1 MLRKHISKSNKI
13 SLQQNLLAWFKESK
27 REFPWRDTKDPFQ
40 IIVAEKLLQ
49 QTRVG
54 EPVISAYKK
63 LTFKYPTPSALS
75 KAKLE
80 NVQEI
85 IKPLGLIFR
94 AKHLIKMSKEII
106 ERHNGLIP
114 KEFDELMQLTGI
126 GEYCARAV
134 LSFAFKQNVPIVDTN
149 VARFLHRVYGIDS
162 TVPVN
167 PSRKKYLFEIASDLL
182 PMRKSRNFNFA
193 VLDLC
198 AEICIPKKPKCSDCP
213 LKSVCEYGKNVL

>member
-1 MLRKHISKSNKI
+1 MSRKHFSRRNKN
-13 SLQQNLLAWFKESK
+13 SLQNNLLAWFKESK
-27 REFPWRDTKDPFQ
+27 RDFPWRNTTDPFK

-54 EPVISAYKK
+54 EHVISAYKK
-63 LTFKYPTPSALS
+63 LTSKYPTPAALS

-85 IKPLGLIFR
+85 IKPLGLVFR

-106 ERHNGLIP
+106 ERHNGLVP

-126 GEYCARAV
+126 GEYCGRAV
-134 LSFAFKQNVPIVDTN
+134 LSFAFKQNIPIVDTN
-149 VARFLHRVYGIDS
+149 VARFLHRVYGINS
-162 TVPVN
+162 PAPVN

-182 PMRKSRNFNFA
+182 PRGKSRNFNFA

-198 AEICIPKKPKCSDCP
+198 AEICKPQKPKCSECP
-213 LKSVCEYGKNVL
+213 LKSVCEYGKNLR